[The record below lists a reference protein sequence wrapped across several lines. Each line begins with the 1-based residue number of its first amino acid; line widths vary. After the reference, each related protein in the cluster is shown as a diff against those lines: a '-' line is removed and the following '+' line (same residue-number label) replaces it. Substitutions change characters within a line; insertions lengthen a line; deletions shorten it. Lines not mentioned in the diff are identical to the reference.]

1 MSQARN
7 TLMLNSTTRKN
18 GGLWSY
24 ILPPSTTASSS
35 PPDPDATGQ
44 IPPSTSILPATG
56 PSDRSAM
63 SVRLMLSDAKAA
75 LQQLSERVER
85 VADEAG
91 NARRE
96 VAETGRG
103 VEEAQAGMVKQVQTI
118 VKQAIMGVQEA
129 NATHTSSLEAALA
142 RIANLEVV
150 LAAQATAISDLGRT
164 CLSNQSNITTL
175 LDRVTQTHAA
185 VLSLSPTI
193 PLLQGIP
200 AEIVKAQLST
210 TNAMEHLQAET
221 LRAARDARVEFST
234 LSEEQ
239 KRAALGAVSELFGS
253 RDQLWQEKLD
263 VISGQV
269 QKELEKCRE
278 DWMSALSTH
287 RQEVCGLLS
296 VRLATCTHAN
306 AHTTM
311 DGAQTRSQPSHGM
324 ELPPNPQASLERD
337 QPGRFDASHASSSAL
352 RQSGRPPHIS
362 ITSEAIQRASSEMV
376 EELLGFGD
384 AISGI
389 GNASANPAE
398 NQHTHTNTDIRSDQN
413 QNSTHERTTMESLSE
428 YPHGSLSESRLE
440 PATEM
445 ESQTSALTSLPDLDA
460 DEREIEDSQNTQTET
475 QEGSASGGL
484 LFGALNKPSRTRSAH
499 QDFATPDSPPFSLRR
514 RRLSVVG
521 KSSHLRISSTS
532 KPSPTSSISRIQTS
546 ANSAGHSPT
555 IVASP
560 PPASIQA
567 TPAPTLGRSLESAS
581 LHPNTIRSPAST
593 LQKRVHE
600 LQRPGLAKRPKT
612 RKLMTAEECALDEE

>member
-7 TLMLNSTTRKN
+7 TLMLNSATRKN

-24 ILPPSTTASSS
+24 ILPPSATASSS

-118 VKQAIMGVQEA
+118 GEWSIKQHARSLVGLLRFSFGGDGALLLEAALHVTLRRLFLICDAYSVVKQAIMGVQEA
-129 NATHTSSLEAALA
+129 NSAHTSSLEAALA
-142 RIANLEVV
+142 RIANLEVM

-164 CLSNQSNITTL
+164 CLSNQSNIATL

-200 AEIVKAQLST
+200 AEIAKAQLST
-210 TNAMEHLQAET
+210 TNAMGQLQTET
-221 LRAARDARVEFST
+221 LRAARDARLEFST

-239 KRAALGAVSELFGS
+239 NRAALGAVSELFGS
-253 RDQLWQEKLD
+253 RDQSWREKLD
-263 VISGQV
+263 SISGQV
-269 QKELEKCRE
+269 KEELEKCRE
-278 DWMSALSTH
+278 DWTSALSTH

-296 VRLATCTHAN
+296 VRLATCTYAN

-311 DGAQTRSQPSHGM
+311 DGTQTRSRPSHGM
-324 ELPPNPQASLERD
+324 ELPPNPQASPGRD

-362 ITSEAIQRASSEMV
+362 ITSETIQRASSEMV
-376 EELLGFGD
+376 EELLGF
-384 AISGI
+384 
-389 GNASANPAE
+389 
-398 NQHTHTNTDIRSDQN
+398 
-413 QNSTHERTTMESLSE
+413 
-428 YPHGSLSESRLE
+428 
-440 PATEM
+440 
-445 ESQTSALTSLPDLDA
+445 
-460 DEREIEDSQNTQTET
+460 
-475 QEGSASGGL
+475 
-484 LFGALNKPSRTRSAH
+484 
-499 QDFATPDSPPFSLRR
+499 
-514 RRLSVVG
+514 
-521 KSSHLRISSTS
+521 
-532 KPSPTSSISRIQTS
+532 
-546 ANSAGHSPT
+546 
-555 IVASP
+555 
-560 PPASIQA
+560 
-567 TPAPTLGRSLESAS
+567 
-581 LHPNTIRSPAST
+581 
-593 LQKRVHE
+593 
-600 LQRPGLAKRPKT
+600 
-612 RKLMTAEECALDEE
+612 